1 LNSWKNYRFVGEQ
14 MIKNVANILT
24 SFRILGS
31 ILLLFF
37 PVFSKAFYSIYLLC
51 GFSDMIDGTIARKT
65 NSTSEFGAKMDT
77 VADLVFVVV
86 SLIKLLPIIH
96 IPGWLW
102 IWVSV
107 IAIIKIWN
115 IIWGYV
121 SKKQFISPHTIM
133 NKITG
138 LLLFLLPLTLS
149 FVELKYSSLVVC
161 SIATFAAIQEGVYIV
176 RGCESK

>member
-1 LNSWKNYRFVGEQ
+1 

-24 SFRILGS
+24 GFRILGS
-31 ILLLFF
+31 ILLFFF
-37 PVFSKAFYSIYLLC
+37 PVFSEAFYGIYLLC

-65 NSTSEFGAKMDT
+65 NSASELGAKMDT
-77 VADLVFVVV
+77 VADLVFVAV
-86 SLIKLLPIIH
+86 SLIKLLSAIPI
-96 IPGWLW
+96 PEWLW

-107 IAIIKIWN
+107 IAIIKIGN

-121 SKKQFISPHTIM
+121 SKKQFISLHTIM
-133 NKITG
+133 NKVTG

-161 SIATFAAIQEGVYIV
+161 SIATFSAIQEAVYIAT
-176 RGCESK
+176 GCESK